1 MDINLVA
8 KKQFGQ
14 HFLHDNSIINKIIA
28 HSDIKENDNI
38 LEIGPGKGS
47 LTSLLAKSK
56 ANIIGLEIDR
66 DLINGPLKK
75 FEHCTNVTI
84 LESDANNLNTNII
97 DLLGMPYKL
106 ISNLPYNAGTHI
118 LTSLLT
124 SLNPPQIS
132 VVMLQREVA
141 NNICGKDS
149 KLGILG
155 AFFKSFANTK
165 VLFSVRPSSFRPPPK
180 VMSSVIKIDL
190 LDNPLINR
198 NQLESYKNF
207 LYGGFSAPRKQ
218 LHNSLS
224 HGLQISLPVA
234 KQLISNA
241 ELDATIRP
249 EKLTVENWVKLFEK
263 FLEI

>member
-1 MDINLVA
+1 MDTNLVA

-28 HSDIKENDNI
+28 HSDINENDNI

-47 LTSLLAKSK
+47 LTNLLAKSK

-75 FEHCTNVTI
+75 FEHCPNVTI
-84 LESDANNLNTNII
+84 LESDANNLNSNII

-124 SLNPPQIS
+124 SSNPPKVS

-149 KLGILG
+149 KLGVLG

-190 LDNPLINR
+190 LANPLINM
-198 NQLESYKNF
+198 NQLES
-207 LYGGFSAPRKQ
+207 
-218 LHNSLS
+218 
-224 HGLQISLPVA
+224 
-234 KQLISNA
+234 
-241 ELDATIRP
+241 
-249 EKLTVENWVKLFEK
+249 
-263 FLEI
+263 

>member
-1 MDINLVA
+1 
-8 KKQFGQ
+8 
-14 HFLHDNSIINKIIA
+14 
-28 HSDIKENDNI
+28 
-38 LEIGPGKGS
+38 
-47 LTSLLAKSK
+47 
-56 ANIIGLEIDR
+56 
-66 DLINGPLKK
+66 
-75 FEHCTNVTI
+75 
-84 LESDANNLNTNII
+84 
-97 DLLGMPYKL
+97 MPYKL

-132 VVMLQREVA
+132 VVLLQREVA

>member
-124 SLNPPQIS
+124 SLTPPQIS
-132 VVMLQREVA
+132 VVM
-141 NNICGKDS
+141 
-149 KLGILG
+149 
-155 AFFKSFANTK
+155 
-165 VLFSVRPSSFRPPPK
+165 
-180 VMSSVIKIDL
+180 
-190 LDNPLINR
+190 
-198 NQLESYKNF
+198 
-207 LYGGFSAPRKQ
+207 
-218 LHNSLS
+218 
-224 HGLQISLPVA
+224 PV
-234 KQLISNA
+234 S
-241 ELDATIRP
+241 
-249 EKLTVENWVKLFEK
+249 
-263 FLEI
+263 